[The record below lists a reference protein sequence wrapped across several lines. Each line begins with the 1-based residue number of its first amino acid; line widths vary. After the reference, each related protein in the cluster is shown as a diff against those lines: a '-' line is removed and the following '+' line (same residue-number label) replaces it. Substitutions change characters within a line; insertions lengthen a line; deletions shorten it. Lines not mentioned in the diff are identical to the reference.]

1 MDSSTTAFFTKSRRC
16 APVAS
21 DPSFRY
27 GVEQE
32 ASESNRKGC
41 AMFGRLGSTR
51 KVSESRRVL
60 TTLAELIATLS
71 SGLFTGAAIYIN
83 LVEHPARMQTGIRPA
98 LTEFAPSYHRAT
110 VTQVSLASAGFLSA
124 LVAWRFRSDSRWLIG
139 GGLLV
144 SSIPFTAL
152 VILPTNKKL
161 LDPATANDLEL
172 AEKLLTR
179 WGRLHAVRSV
189 LSLASLLT
197 FLLVLVK
204 RRG

>member
-1 MDSSTTAFFTKSRRC
+1 
-16 APVAS
+16 
-21 DPSFRY
+21 
-27 GVEQE
+27 
-32 ASESNRKGC
+32 
-41 AMFGRLGSTR
+41 MFGRLGSTR
-51 KVSESRRVL
+51 DVSESRRIL

-71 SGLFTGAAIYIN
+71 SGLFTGASIYIN

-98 LTEFAPSYHRAT
+98 LAEFAPSYHRAT
-110 VTQVSLASAGFLSA
+110 VTQVSLAVAGFLSA
-124 LVAWRFRSDSRWLIG
+124 LIAWRSRSDVRWLIG

-144 SSIPFTAL
+144 AVIPFTAL

-161 LDPATANDLEL
+161 LDPATANDLDL

-189 LSLASLLT
+189 LSLASLLR
-197 FLLVLVK
+197 FLLLLVK

>member
-1 MDSSTTAFFTKSRRC
+1 
-16 APVAS
+16 
-21 DPSFRY
+21 
-27 GVEQE
+27 
-32 ASESNRKGC
+32 
-41 AMFGRLGSTR
+41 MFGRLGSTR
-51 KVSESRRVL
+51 DVSESRRIL
-60 TTLAELIATLS
+60 TTLAELIATMS
-71 SGLFTGAAIYIN
+71 SGLFTGASIYIN

-110 VTQVSLASAGFLSA
+110 ITQVSLAIAGFLSA
-124 LVAWRFRSDSRWLIG
+124 LIAWRSRSDVRWLIG

-144 SSIPFTAL
+144 AVIPFTAL

-161 LDPATANDLEL
+161 LDPATANDLDL

-189 LSLASLLT
+189 LSLASLLR
-197 FLLVLVK
+197 FLLLLVK